1 MIPTPSRLRLGMIA
15 GAACLIVF
23 LAIISMFAV
32 SQSNK
37 RRHETETQLY
47 QLEADAR
54 GLASNEWEAIATL
67 KVDSDHYEE
76 AHQFRREILNRLQL
90 IHASQAREGLV
101 DQVQLAA
108 CTYLSDID
116 QEFALISNG
125 DLDEVQNLNA
135 SRVDPDF
142 DHLIQTIHE
151 AITKF
156 ETETQHGNQTA
167 LVSSIGILL
176 GSLASILY
184 LTFHFERGRNLQKTN
199 ARLQELVAQ
208 LSISQERAEASS
220 RAKSEFL
227 ANMSHEIRTPLNGVM
242 GMTDLALDTAL
253 TSEQREYLETVK
265 FSADSLLT
273 IVNDILDFSKIEAKK
288 VDIEAVDFNV
298 YDFVETTMKTLAL
311 RADEKGLE
319 IVCEVAPE
327 VPENV
332 RADSGRL
339 RQIVINLVGNAIKF
353 TDQGKVVLKVS
364 SEGQAGQDHILHFEV
379 SDTGIGIAPEN
390 QKMIFNS
397 FSQADGSTTRKYGG
411 TGLGLTISTRLVEM
425 MGGKI
430 WVESAVGQGSHFHF
444 TTRVGTV
451 LSDAVEVGTLHD
463 HIDSRSHSNRYR
475 VGGAMEQQN

>member
-1 MIPTPSRLRLGMIA
+1 
-15 GAACLIVF
+15 
-23 LAIISMFAV
+23 
-32 SQSNK
+32 
-37 RRHETETQLY
+37 
-47 QLEADAR
+47 
-54 GLASNEWEAIATL
+54 
-67 KVDSDHYEE
+67 
-76 AHQFRREILNRLQL
+76 
-90 IHASQAREGLV
+90 V

-108 CTYLSDID
+108 STYLSDID

-125 DLDEVQNLNA
+125 YLDEARKMNA

-142 DHLIQTIHE
+142 DHLDQTIHE

-156 ETETQHGNQTA
+156 ETATQHSSQKA
-167 LVSSIGILL
+167 LLSSIGILL

-199 ARLQELVAQ
+199 VRLQELVAQ

-242 GMTDLALDTAL
+242 GMTDLALETEL
-253 TSEQREYLETVK
+253 TSEQMEYLVAAK

-273 IVNDILDFSKIEAKK
+273 IVNDILDFSKIEAGK

-298 YDFVETTMKTLAL
+298 YDFIETTMKTLTL
-311 RADEKGLE
+311 RADQKGLE

-327 VPENV
+327 IPEIV

-339 RQIVINLVGNAIKF
+339 RQIIINLVGNAIKF
-353 TDQGKVVLKVS
+353 TDQGEVVLKVR
-364 SEGQAGQDHILHFEV
+364 SEGQAGQDYILHFEV

-390 QKMIFNS
+390 QKMIFDS
-397 FSQADGSTTRKYGG
+397 FSQVDGSSTRKYGG
-411 TGLGLTISTRLVEM
+411 TGLGLAISTRLVEM

-451 LSDAVEVGTLHD
+451 NSNAVVVGT
-463 HIDSRSHSNRYR
+463 STANR
-475 VGGAMEQQN
+475 